1 MGAICSYLIGWF
13 STGGLGGEQSGLG
26 AGVLGASAAGPK
38 VKSEELS

>member
-13 STGGLGGEQSGLG
+13 STGGLGGEHSGLDVG
-26 AGVLGASAAGPK
+26 GLVSSAAGPK